1 MEEGWVQCD
10 DCQGWVHQICGLF
23 NKGNNK
29 ENADFHCPA
38 CLEEGLQTGRRDQV
52 GLQNP
57 NAFPATAPRAQSKS
71 AHSIDTRTVVHRS
84 MSLSSL
90 RDIQCYLQ

>member
-29 ENADFHCPA
+29 DDADFHCPA

-52 GLQNP
+52 SLPSPPLLACGSLLPLVRCEIHPTLLVLIGQSSAFSNGL
-57 NAFPATAPRAQSKS
+57 
-71 AHSIDTRTVVHRS
+71 H
-84 MSLSSL
+84 LS
-90 RDIQCYLQ
+90 QVE

>member
-1 MEEGWVQCD
+1 MAHAAVRFRLTQMEEGWVQCD

-29 ENADFHCPA
+29 DDADFHCPA

-52 GLQNP
+52 GFWVNFQ
-57 NAFPATAPRAQSKS
+57 
-71 AHSIDTRTVVHRS
+71 IDHCMHTSWT
-84 MSLSSL
+84 
-90 RDIQCYLQ
+90 

>member
-1 MEEGWVQCD
+1 MHGRLDPHPCSLLLHSWLYNLSRCTDLGLTSAPCWIQMEEGWVQCD

-29 ENADFHCPA
+29 DDAAFHCPA

-52 GLQNP
+52 G
-57 NAFPATAPRAQSKS
+57 
-71 AHSIDTRTVVHRS
+71 
-84 MSLSSL
+84 
-90 RDIQCYLQ
+90 